1 MADIKVCDRC
11 KARYEPLKPDIFT
24 EAVWSVC
31 ETFGCETPRS
41 VRQKLAPLGDFC
53 PDCVA
58 SFKDWLSQ
66 KNELVVP
73 AEGDG
78 V

>member
-11 KARYEPLKPDIFT
+11 KAQYGHPNSDIFSET
-24 EAVWSVC
+24 VWSVC
-31 ETFGCETPRS
+31 EILGYETPRS
-41 VRQKLAPLGDFC
+41 RAKKLAPLGDFC

-58 SFKDWLSQ
+58 SFEDWLAR
-66 KNELVVP
+66 KNERAVP
-73 AEGDG
+73 AEDD